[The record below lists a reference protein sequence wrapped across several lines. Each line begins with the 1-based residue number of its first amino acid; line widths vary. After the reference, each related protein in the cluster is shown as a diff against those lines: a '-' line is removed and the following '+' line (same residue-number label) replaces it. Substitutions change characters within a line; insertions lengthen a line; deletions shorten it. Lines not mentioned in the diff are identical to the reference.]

1 MRIAK
6 TVEIACAPEQLWP
19 FLDEPEKQKRWMK
32 GLLANEQTGPRG
44 VGSTFRMTIQEGR
57 KAAEYQGE
65 VTAYDPPRHLAV
77 RFGGGAF
84 PKGMCM
90 HVDYRL
96 VPQVGR
102 TRLDYVAEAGGARLP
117 WVFRLLMPLLQLFSR
132 LQLNS
137 FLRTLKRLAEE
148 EGQKAAP

>member
-19 FLDEPEKQKRWMK
+19 FLDEPEKQKLWMK
-32 GLLANEQTGPRG
+32 GLLESEHNGPRG
-44 VGSTFRMTIQEGR
+44 VGSTFRMKIQEGR

-77 RFGGGAF
+77 RFGGGAL
-84 PKGMCM
+84 KGMCM
-90 HVDYRL
+90 GVDYRL
-96 VPQVGR
+96 TPVDGR
-102 TRLDYVAEAGGARLP
+102 TRLDYVAGADASCLP
-117 WVFRLLMPLLQLFSR
+117 WGLRLLMPLVQLFGR
-132 LQLNS
+132 LQLRG

-148 EGQKAAP
+148 EGRKAVS